1 MCRDLQVVVVDS
13 LDKHF
18 VSESDLVHI
27 LKKADLNPIKRP
39 MDEINTD
46 RIENE
51 LLKNEMIARVEA
63 YKTPSGMIK
72 LEVEQKI
79 PILRVISPRMA
90 TIMWIIWE
98 ARCLSAAAMW
108 RTFRL

>member
-1 MCRDLQVVVVDS
+1 MNINTQMRYGAY
-13 LDKHF
+13 
-18 VSESDLVHI
+18 SEYSFRTTKTGKGD
-27 LKKADLNPIKRP
+27 
-39 MDEINTD
+39 TD

-79 PILRVISPRMA
+79 PILRP
-90 TIMWIIWE
+90 
-98 ARCLSAAAMW
+98 
-108 RTFRL
+108 